1 MKSRKRQRLNR
12 RIKQEMLD
20 LRDSC
25 RVKDP
30 TPYEAVKEM
39 IKELRTDY
47 EQKGGNISLYKRK

>member
-12 RIKQEMLD
+12 RIKQELLD

-25 RVKDP
+25 GVKDP

-47 EQKGGNISLYKRK
+47 EKKGGNISLYK

>member
-1 MKSRKRQRLNR
+1 
-12 RIKQEMLD
+12 MLD

-25 RVKDP
+25 GVKDP

-47 EQKGGNISLYKRK
+47 EKKGSNISLYK